1 VPFACLF
8 VPDFPVQAVVR
19 LETELRGKPVA
30 ILDGAAPLTKVFAA
44 NAAAKTLGVEIG
56 MTKVQ
61 AEACS
66 GIAWRWRS
74 HPQEATAH
82 AALLDCAWTI
92 SPRVEENAKG
102 SEEELPDT
110 VVLDIAG
117 CEKLFGSPEKIAGD
131 LKRVAAKVGFD
142 ANVAV
147 AGNPEAAICAARGF
161 PGITVIPAG
170 SEGDRLGTL
179 PLSSL
184 KIPPELLDTLTRWG
198 IHTCAEFAALPEVA
212 IVERLGQEG
221 RRLQL
226 LARGCDPRPLIP
238 KEPPTQFDECMDLEF
253 PVELLEPLMFV
264 LNRLLDQLC
273 MRLRMHVLATSE
285 IKVTL
290 TLQINGGLQ
299 VQPAPV
305 TGGLQAQPAPEADS
319 RAKETPLHVRTLKL
333 PVPAKESKFLLKLL
347 QLDLQAHPPS
357 APVVAVRI
365 SAVPTRSRTRQQGL
379 FLPLSPEPERLE
391 VTLARI
397 QSTVGEGRVGAPVL
411 LDTHRPNAFQQTH
424 FVLPESSTKTAA
436 SRRQATAAL
445 RIYRPPLPAFVEQR
459 DAKPAGIVCDGA
471 RREILALAGPWR
483 TKGDWWS
490 ETAWARD
497 EWDVLIQ
504 TFWPKFQADQSDF
517 PEEKIKHN
525 PDGLKSKI
533 PTLSG
538 PILLETAVYRIYRD
552 IRLRRWFV
560 EGIYD

>member
-19 LETELRGKPVA
+19 LETDLRGKPVA
-30 ILDGAAPLTKVFAA
+30 IFDGAPPLTKVFAA
-44 NAAAKTLGVEIG
+44 NAAANMLGVEIG

-61 AEACS
+61 AIACS
-66 GIAWRWRS
+66 GIVWRWRS
-74 HPQEATAH
+74 RPQEATAH

-117 CEKLFGSPEKIAGD
+117 CEKLFGSPEKIASD

-142 ANVAV
+142 SNVAV

-161 PGITVIPAG
+161 PGVTVIPAG

-184 KIPPELLDTLTRWG
+184 KISPELLDTLTRWG

-238 KEPPTQFDECMDLEF
+238 KEPPAQFEECMELGF

-273 MRLRMHVLATSE
+273 MRLKMHVLATNE
-285 IKVTL
+285 IKITL
-290 TLQINGGLQ
+290 TLKKD
-299 VQPAPV
+299 
-305 TGGLQAQPAPEADS
+305 DS
-319 RAKETPLHVRTLKL
+319 RTIETPCHVRTLKL

-397 QSTVGEGRVGAPVL
+397 CSTVGEDRVGAPVL
-411 LDTHRPNAFQQTH
+411 LDTHRPNAFQQAR
-424 FVLPESSTKTAA
+424 FVLPESSTKAA
-436 SRRQATAAL
+436 VSERPLQATAAL
-445 RIYRPPLPAFVEQR
+445 RIYRPPLPAFVKLR
-459 DAKPAGIVCDGA
+459 DAKPGSIACDGA
-471 RREILALAGPWR
+471 HREILALAGPWR

-504 TFWPKFQADQSDF
+504 TFWRKVRLDSSDATET
-517 PEEKIKHN
+517 EE
-525 PDGLKSKI
+525 
-533 PTLSG
+533 
-538 PILLETAVYRIYRD
+538 ETAVYRIYRD
-552 IRLRRWFV
+552 LRLRRWFV